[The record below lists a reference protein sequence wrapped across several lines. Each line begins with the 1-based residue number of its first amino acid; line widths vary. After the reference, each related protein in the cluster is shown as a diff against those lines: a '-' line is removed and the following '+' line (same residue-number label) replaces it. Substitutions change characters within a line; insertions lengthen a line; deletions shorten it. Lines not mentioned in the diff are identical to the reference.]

1 MSPITCDC
9 NVIHTDAVENVSKKM
24 PMNEDFQQVSEFFKV
39 FSDPTRAKII
49 WALDQEELCVCDLSN
64 VLNMTKSAVS
74 HQLGILRAANLVKYR
89 RDGKNVFYSLQD
101 DHVRS
106 VFEAAFDHIH
116 E

>member
-1 MSPITCDC
+1 MSAVTCDC
-9 NVIHTDAVENVSKKM
+9 NIIHTDTVESVKAEM
-24 PMNEDFQQVSEFFKV
+24 PPTEDLQRVSEFFKV

-49 WALDQEELCVCDLSN
+49 WALDQRELCVCDLSN

-74 HQLGILRAANLVKYR
+74 HQLGILRTANLVKYR

-106 VFEAAFDHIH
+106 VFEAAFEHIH